1 MSVETGQLRCW
12 TAGHKLTPFL
22 VLKYDEVGAGAWWI
36 LEPTGIDW
44 FPNDEIEEYSE
55 SIDETG

>member
-1 MSVETGQLRCW
+1 MTVEIGQLRW
-12 TAGHKLTPFL
+12 WKEGHDCPPFL
-22 VLKYDEVGAGAWWI
+22 ILKYDEVGAGAWWI

-55 SIDETG
+55 AIDETG

>member
-22 VLKYDEVGAGAWWI
+22 VLEYDDVGAGAWWI
-36 LEPTGIDW
+36 LTSMGRDW
-44 FPNDEIEEYSE
+44 EPNDEIEENSE
-55 SIDETG
+55 VLNETR